1 MLDHLMLQWEP
12 YSDLQTPPPRP
23 ISLWSDGGVTIG
35 IEDSWGPAVPYP
47 PADHGDGHMNHGYVP
62 LKDNVNGAARIPE
75 AIGWPELEQLL
86 RAANANDSPIE
97 SVGCEKAFFPVTGH
111 AEISVKLGSYI
122 DLVFSDPTLNDHP
135 QNILW
140 LATRLAPAVE
150 GCQRW
155 WSEVELCL
163 QRFRGIQG
171 ATAPWGMLI
180 RVTGY
185 GRDERQAREL
195 WRVSLQRIAGAITT
209 LSSQIVPRP

>member
-1 MLDHLMLQWEP
+1 M
-12 YSDLQTPPPRP
+12 
-23 ISLWSDGGVTIG
+23 
-35 IEDSWGPAVPYP
+35 PYP
-47 PADHGDGHMNHGYVP
+47 PVDHGDGHINHGYVP
-62 LKDNVNGAARIPE
+62 LKGNVDNAARIPE
-75 AIGWPELEQLL
+75 AVGWPELEQLL
-86 RAANANDSPIE
+86 RAANASDSPIE

-111 AEISVKLGSYI
+111 AEICVKLGLYI
-122 DLVFSDPTLNDHP
+122 NLVFSDPALNDRP

-140 LATRLAPAVE
+140 LASRLAPAVA

-171 ATAPWGMLI
+171 AAAPWGTLI

-195 WRVSLQRIAGAITT
+195 WGVSIQRIAGAIAT
-209 LSSQIVPRP
+209 LSSDIVPRQ